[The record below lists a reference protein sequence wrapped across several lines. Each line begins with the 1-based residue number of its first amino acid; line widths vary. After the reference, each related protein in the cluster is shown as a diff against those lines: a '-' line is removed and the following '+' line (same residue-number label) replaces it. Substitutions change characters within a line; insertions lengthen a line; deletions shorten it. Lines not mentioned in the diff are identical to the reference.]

1 MLRKSHV
8 AGLGL
13 VLWLSFG
20 LFLFLFYQ
28 VESGDAKLRSHI
40 LNGMSPL
47 P

>member
-1 MLRKSHV
+1 MLHKAHV

-20 LFLFLFYQ
+20 IFLSLLYQ
-28 VESGDAKLRSHI
+28 VESEGAKLRSHI
-40 LNGMSPL
+40 INGVSPL